1 MISITPNPA
10 FTLFGEIKFSVF
22 DKSIPLTSGYFCIF
36 RVYQALQQTILI
48 VWLAPSIRCRW
59 KEPWADQFEFF

>member
-48 VWLAPSIRCRW
+48 V
-59 KEPWADQFEFF
+59 